1 MAVEDKRLIRVAFPK
16 FSSSSA
22 PHFLVCLS
30 TSFLLSALSLSKKTL
45 HIERAAASIGTLLPT
60 PPLQESVGSIYKM
73 AINSKQRLYCTLQ
86 YIKLF
91 NVINYCDL
99 IITAMLEAGSLKLS
113 YRLENFPSSRLVAGD
128 SVIGKIPPS
137 APKPC
142 CLLLPNVTLFF
153 LLCNLAL
160 SL

>member
-1 MAVEDKRLIRVAFPK
+1 MPLHIVSPLCTKPFQ
-16 FSSSSA
+16 
-22 PHFLVCLS
+22 
-30 TSFLLSALSLSKKTL
+30 KTL

-128 SVIGKIPPS
+128 SVIDKIPPS

-142 CLLLPNVTLFF
+142 CPQTLLPPPSQCHTLFF
-153 LLCNLAL
+153 YYVTQPYLYENRKYFL
-160 SL
+160 